1 MLFACLWRTVTRSLN
16 TILLVEDDPNDAN
29 LLQRAVGKRAR
40 NCRLQHALDGET
52 AINYLSGEGP
62 YADRLQHPL
71 PQIVLLD
78 LKLPRKSGFDVLDWL
93 KRQPRLRNLPVI
105 VLSSSDEPQ
114 DMRRA
119 YAAGANSYLVKP
131 PHYTGLAA
139 MVEKIEAYWLKLNE
153 RPFLD

>member
-1 MLFACLWRTVTRSLN
+1 MTRSLN
-16 TILLVEDDPNDAN
+16 TILLVEDDPDDAV

-40 NCRLQHALDGET
+40 NCRLQHAEDGET
-52 AINYLSGEGP
+52 AIDYLAGEGR
-62 YADRLQHPL
+62 YANRLEHPF
-71 PQIVLLD
+71 PQIILLD

-93 KRQPRLRNLPVI
+93 KGQPRLRSLPVI

-131 PHYTGLAA
+131 PHYTGLAD
-139 MVEKIEAYWLKLNE
+139 MVEKIESYWLKLNE